1 MIERIKILINWPTFS
16 LAWPAQQNSNT
27 GFSESK
33 EQLAI
38 RRIKILSF
46 CSGVMGFIVVA
57 LGAWTRLADAGL
69 GCPDWPGCYGF
80 VTIPISP
87 EEIDIA
93 NTKFPDTP
101 YEVAKAIPEVVHRYF
116 AAVLG
121 FMITCMA
128 FMSLRHNGIPSDIK
142 KLSIFLFIWVIL
154 QGTFGYWTV
163 SLKLWPQVVTTHLM
177 SGFLTTGLLWLLYFK
192 AKDRTENRK
201 TWNFSHATKNLFNVA
216 LVLVAIQIFLG
227 AWTSTNY
234 ASYSC
239 VDFPL
244 CQGQVIPESNF
255 KEGFNFFQSIG
266 PNYLGGQ
273 LDHESRV
280 AIHITH
286 RFGALVVTAFLMFLS
301 YHLFI
306 RKYQIMAV
314 GLMAFL
320 GLQVLLGIS
329 NVIFAL
335 PLLIAV
341 GHNLGGLLLITYLG
355 VLRLREQ

>member
-1 MIERIKILINWPTFS
+1 MERIKTLSLLSGIL
-16 LAWPAQQNSNT
+16 
-27 GFSESK
+27 GF
-33 EQLAI
+33 
-38 RRIKILSF
+38 
-46 CSGVMGFIVVA
+46 VVVA

-80 VTIPISP
+80 VTIPVSP

-93 NTKFPDTP
+93 NSKFPDTP

-116 AAVLG
+116 AAALG
-121 FMITCMA
+121 FFIVCIA
-128 FMSLRHNGIPSDIK
+128 Y
-142 KLSIFLFIWVIL
+142 LSVKSKDVPTNIRNLSVFLLAWVIM

-177 SGFLTTGLLWLLYFK
+177 SGFLTTALLWLLYFK
-192 AKDRTENRK
+192 TKDLIESRAS
-201 TWNFSHATKNLFNVA
+201 WNFESTTKRLFSVSII
-216 LVLVAIQIFLG
+216 LVAIQIFLG

-239 VDFPL
+239 TDFPL
-244 CQGQVIPESNF
+244 CQGQLLPEANF

-280 AIHITH
+280 AIHLTH
-286 RFGALVVTAFLMFLS
+286 RFGAILVTLFLLFTSFHLYKRNFKTLAYGLIAFLT
-301 YHLFI
+301 
-306 RKYQIMAV
+306 
-314 GLMAFL
+314 
-320 GLQVLLGIS
+320 LQVLLGIS

-355 VLRLREQ
+355 VLRLREH

>member
-1 MIERIKILINWPTFS
+1 MERIKILS
-16 LAWPAQQNSNT
+16 LLSGIL
-27 GFSESK
+27 GF
-33 EQLAI
+33 
-38 RRIKILSF
+38 
-46 CSGVMGFIVVA
+46 VVVA

-80 VTIPISP
+80 VTIPVSP

-93 NTKFPDTP
+93 NSKFPDTP

-116 AAVLG
+116 AAALG
-121 FMITCMA
+121 FFIVCIAYLAVRSKDVPTNI
-128 FMSLRHNGIPSDIK
+128 RN
-142 KLSIFLFIWVIL
+142 LSIFLLAWVIM

-177 SGFLTTGLLWLLYFK
+177 SGFLTTALLWLLYFK
-192 AKDRTENRK
+192 TKDLLESRAR
-201 TWNFSHATKNLFNVA
+201 WNFEISTKRLFNISIA
-216 LVLVAIQIFLG
+216 LVAVQIFLG

-239 VDFPL
+239 TDFPL
-244 CQGQVIPESNF
+244 CQGQILPEANF

-280 AIHITH
+280 AIHLTH
-286 RFGALVVTAFLMFLS
+286 RFGAIVVTLFLLFTSFHLYKRNFQTLAYGLIAFLT
-301 YHLFI
+301 
-306 RKYQIMAV
+306 
-314 GLMAFL
+314 
-320 GLQVLLGIS
+320 LQVLLGIS

-355 VLRLREQ
+355 VLRLREH

>member
-1 MIERIKILINWPTFS
+1 MERIKTLSLLSGIL
-16 LAWPAQQNSNT
+16 
-27 GFSESK
+27 GF
-33 EQLAI
+33 
-38 RRIKILSF
+38 
-46 CSGVMGFIVVA
+46 VVVA

-80 VTIPISP
+80 VTIPVSP

-93 NTKFPDTP
+93 NSKFPDTP

-116 AAVLG
+116 AAALG
-121 FMITCMA
+121 FFIVCIA
-128 FMSLRHNGIPSDIK
+128 Y
-142 KLSIFLFIWVIL
+142 LSVKSKDVPTNIRNLSVFLLAWVIM

-177 SGFLTTGLLWLLYFK
+177 SGFLTTTLLWLLYFK
-192 AKDRTENRK
+192 TKDLIESRAS
-201 TWNFSHATKNLFNVA
+201 WNFESTTKRLFSVSII
-216 LVLVAIQIFLG
+216 LVAIQIFLG

-239 VDFPL
+239 TDFPL
-244 CQGQVIPESNF
+244 CQGQLLPEANF

-280 AIHITH
+280 AIHLTH
-286 RFGALVVTAFLMFLS
+286 RFGAIVVTLFLLFTSFHLYKRNFKTLAYGLIAFLT
-301 YHLFI
+301 
-306 RKYQIMAV
+306 
-314 GLMAFL
+314 
-320 GLQVLLGIS
+320 LQVLLGIS

-355 VLRLREQ
+355 VLRLREH

>member
-1 MIERIKILINWPTFS
+1 MERIKTLSLWSGIL
-16 LAWPAQQNSNT
+16 
-27 GFSESK
+27 GF
-33 EQLAI
+33 
-38 RRIKILSF
+38 
-46 CSGVMGFIVVA
+46 VVVA

-80 VTIPISP
+80 VTIPVSP
-87 EEIDIA
+87 DEIDLA
-93 NTKFPDTP
+93 NSKFPETP

-116 AAVLG
+116 AAALG
-121 FMITCMA
+121 FFIVCMA
-128 FMSLRHNGIPSDIK
+128 FMAYKYKEIPLNIK
-142 KLSIFLFIWVIL
+142 KLSYFLLVWVIM
-154 QGTFGYWTV
+154 QGTFGYLTV

-177 SGFLTTGLLWLLYFK
+177 SGFLTTALVWLLYFRT
-192 AKDRTENRK
+192 KDLIQERK
-201 TWNFSHATKNLFNVA
+201 SWNFQDSTKKLFSVSI
-216 LVLVAIQIFLG
+216 VLVAIQIFLG

-239 VDFPL
+239 TDLPL
-244 CQGQVIPESNF
+244 CQGQLLPEANF

-280 AIHITH
+280 AIHLTH
-286 RFGALVVTAFLMFLS
+286 RFGAIVVTLFLLFFSLHLYKRNYKTLAYGLIAFLT
-301 YHLFI
+301 
-306 RKYQIMAV
+306 
-314 GLMAFL
+314 
-320 GLQVLLGIS
+320 LQVLLGIS

-355 VLRLREQ
+355 VLRLREH

>member
-1 MIERIKILINWPTFS
+1 MERIKTLSLLSGIL
-16 LAWPAQQNSNT
+16 
-27 GFSESK
+27 GF
-33 EQLAI
+33 
-38 RRIKILSF
+38 
-46 CSGVMGFIVVA
+46 VVVA

-80 VTIPISP
+80 VTIPVSP

-93 NTKFPDTP
+93 NSKFPDTP

-116 AAVLG
+116 AAALG
-121 FMITCMA
+121 FFIVCIAYLAVRSKDVPTNI
-128 FMSLRHNGIPSDIK
+128 RN
-142 KLSIFLFIWVIL
+142 LSIFLLAWVIM

-177 SGFLTTGLLWLLYFK
+177 SGFLTTALLWLLYFK
-192 AKDRTENRK
+192 TKDLLESRAR
-201 TWNFSHATKNLFNVA
+201 WNFEISTKRLFNISI
-216 LVLVAIQIFLG
+216 VLVAVQIFLG

-239 VDFPL
+239 TDFPL
-244 CQGQVIPESNF
+244 CQGQILPEANF

-280 AIHITH
+280 AIHLTH
-286 RFGALVVTAFLMFLS
+286 RFGAIVVTLFLLFTSFHLYKRNFQTLAYGLIAFLT
-301 YHLFI
+301 
-306 RKYQIMAV
+306 
-314 GLMAFL
+314 
-320 GLQVLLGIS
+320 LQVLLGIS

-355 VLRLREQ
+355 VLRLREH

>member
-1 MIERIKILINWPTFS
+1 MERIKTLS
-16 LAWPAQQNSNT
+16 L
-27 GFSESK
+27 
-33 EQLAI
+33 L
-38 RRIKILSF
+38 
-46 CSGVMGFIVVA
+46 SGVLGFVVVA

-80 VTIPISP
+80 VTIPVSP

-93 NTKFPDTP
+93 NSKFPDTP

-116 AAVLG
+116 AAALG
-121 FMITCMA
+121 FFIVCIAYLAVRSKDVPTNI
-128 FMSLRHNGIPSDIK
+128 RN
-142 KLSIFLFIWVIL
+142 LSIFLLAWVIM

-177 SGFLTTGLLWLLYFK
+177 SGFLTTALLWLLYFK
-192 AKDRTENRK
+192 TKDLLESRAR
-201 TWNFSHATKNLFNVA
+201 WNFEISTKRLFNISI
-216 LVLVAIQIFLG
+216 VLVAVQIFLG

-239 VDFPL
+239 TDFPL
-244 CQGQVIPESNF
+244 CQGQILPEANF

-280 AIHITH
+280 AIHLTH
-286 RFGALVVTAFLMFLS
+286 RFGAIVVTLFLLFTSFHLYKRNFQTLAYGLIAFLT
-301 YHLFI
+301 
-306 RKYQIMAV
+306 
-314 GLMAFL
+314 
-320 GLQVLLGIS
+320 LQVLLGIS

-355 VLRLREQ
+355 VLRLREH

>member
-1 MIERIKILINWPTFS
+1 MERIKTLSLLSGIL
-16 LAWPAQQNSNT
+16 
-27 GFSESK
+27 
-33 EQLAI
+33 
-38 RRIKILSF
+38 
-46 CSGVMGFIVVA
+46 GFIVVA

-80 VTIPISP
+80 VTIPVSP

-93 NTKFPDTP
+93 NSKFPETP

-116 AAVLG
+116 AAALG
-121 FMITCMA
+121 FFIVCIA
-128 FMSLRHNGIPSDIK
+128 Y
-142 KLSIFLFIWVIL
+142 LSIRSKDVPASVRSLSLFLLAWVII

-177 SGFLTTGLLWLLYFK
+177 SGFLTTALLWLLYFK
-192 AKDRTENRK
+192 TKDLIGNRTR
-201 TWNFSHATKNLFNVA
+201 WNFNRSTKKLFNVSM
-216 LVLVAIQIFLG
+216 VLVAIQIFLG

-239 VDFPL
+239 TDFPL
-244 CQGQVIPESNF
+244 CQGEVLPEVNF

-273 LDHESRV
+273 LDHESRL
-280 AIHITH
+280 AIHVTH
-286 RFGALVVTAFLMFLS
+286 RFGAIIVTLFLLFTSFHLYMRNFQTLAYGLVAFLS
-301 YHLFI
+301 
-306 RKYQIMAV
+306 
-314 GLMAFL
+314 
-320 GLQVLLGIS
+320 LQVLLGIS

-341 GHNLGGLLLITYLG
+341 GHNLGGLLLITYIG
-355 VLRLREQ
+355 VLRLREH

>member
-1 MIERIKILINWPTFS
+1 MERIKTLSLLSGIL
-16 LAWPAQQNSNT
+16 
-27 GFSESK
+27 GF
-33 EQLAI
+33 
-38 RRIKILSF
+38 
-46 CSGVMGFIVVA
+46 VVVA
-57 LGAWTRLADAGL
+57 LGAWTRLDDAGL

-80 VTIPISP
+80 VTIPVSP

-93 NTKFPDTP
+93 NSKFPDTP

-116 AAVLG
+116 AAALG
-121 FMITCMA
+121 FFIVCIAYLAVRSKDVPTNI
-128 FMSLRHNGIPSDIK
+128 RN
-142 KLSIFLFIWVIL
+142 LSIFLLAWVIM

-177 SGFLTTGLLWLLYFK
+177 SGFLTTALLWLLYFK
-192 AKDRTENRK
+192 TKDLLESRAR
-201 TWNFSHATKNLFNVA
+201 WNFEISTKRLFNISIA
-216 LVLVAIQIFLG
+216 LVAVQIFLG

-239 VDFPL
+239 TDFPL
-244 CQGQVIPESNF
+244 CQGQILPEANF

-280 AIHITH
+280 AIHLTH
-286 RFGALVVTAFLMFLS
+286 RFGAIVVTLFLLFTSFHLYKRNFQTLAYGLIAFLT
-301 YHLFI
+301 
-306 RKYQIMAV
+306 
-314 GLMAFL
+314 
-320 GLQVLLGIS
+320 LQVLLGIS

-355 VLRLREQ
+355 VLRLREH

>member
-1 MIERIKILINWPTFS
+1 MERIKTLSLLSGIL
-16 LAWPAQQNSNT
+16 
-27 GFSESK
+27 GF
-33 EQLAI
+33 
-38 RRIKILSF
+38 
-46 CSGVMGFIVVA
+46 VVVA

-80 VTIPISP
+80 VTIPVGP

-93 NTKFPDTP
+93 NSKFPDTP

-116 AAVLG
+116 AAALG
-121 FMITCMA
+121 FFIVCIA
-128 FMSLRHNGIPSDIK
+128 Y
-142 KLSIFLFIWVIL
+142 LSVKSKDVPTNIRNLSVFLLAWVIM

-177 SGFLTTGLLWLLYFK
+177 SGFLTTALLWLLYFK
-192 AKDRTENRK
+192 TKDLMESRAS
-201 TWNFSHATKNLFNVA
+201 WNFESTTKRLFSVSII
-216 LVLVAIQIFLG
+216 LVAIQIFLG

-239 VDFPL
+239 TDFPL
-244 CQGQVIPESNF
+244 CQGQLLPEANF

-280 AIHITH
+280 AIHLTH
-286 RFGALVVTAFLMFLS
+286 RFGAIVVTLFLLFTSFHLYKRNFKTLAYGLIAFLT
-301 YHLFI
+301 
-306 RKYQIMAV
+306 
-314 GLMAFL
+314 
-320 GLQVLLGIS
+320 LQVLLGIS

-355 VLRLREQ
+355 VLRLREH

>member
-1 MIERIKILINWPTFS
+1 MERIKTLSLWSGIL
-16 LAWPAQQNSNT
+16 
-27 GFSESK
+27 GF
-33 EQLAI
+33 
-38 RRIKILSF
+38 
-46 CSGVMGFIVVA
+46 VVVA

-80 VTIPISP
+80 VTIPVSP
-87 EEIDIA
+87 DEIDLA
-93 NTKFPDTP
+93 NSKFPETP

-116 AAVLG
+116 AAALG
-121 FMITCMA
+121 FFIVCMA
-128 FMSLRHNGIPSDIK
+128 FMAYKYKEIPLNIK
-142 KLSIFLFIWVIL
+142 KLSYFLLVWVIM
-154 QGTFGYWTV
+154 QGTFGYLTV

-177 SGFLTTGLLWLLYFK
+177 SGFLTTALVWLLYFRT
-192 AKDRTENRK
+192 KDLIQERK
-201 TWNFSHATKNLFNVA
+201 SWNFQESTKKLFS
-216 LVLVAIQIFLG
+216 LSIVLVAIQIFLG

-239 VDFPL
+239 TDLPL
-244 CQGQVIPESNF
+244 CQGQLLPEANF

-280 AIHITH
+280 AIHLTH
-286 RFGALVVTAFLMFLS
+286 RFGAIVVTLFLLFFSLHLYKRNYKTLAYGLIAFLTL
-301 YHLFI
+301 
-306 RKYQIMAV
+306 QI
-314 GLMAFL
+314 
-320 GLQVLLGIS
+320 LLGIS

-355 VLRLREQ
+355 VLRLREH

>member
-1 MIERIKILINWPTFS
+1 MERIKTLSLLSGIL
-16 LAWPAQQNSNT
+16 
-27 GFSESK
+27 
-33 EQLAI
+33 
-38 RRIKILSF
+38 
-46 CSGVMGFIVVA
+46 GFIVVA

-80 VTIPISP
+80 VTIPVSP

-93 NTKFPDTP
+93 NSKFPETP

-116 AAVLG
+116 AAALG
-121 FMITCMA
+121 FFIVCIA
-128 FMSLRHNGIPSDIK
+128 Y
-142 KLSIFLFIWVIL
+142 LSIRSKDVPASVRNLCLFLLAWVII

-177 SGFLTTGLLWLLYFK
+177 SGFLTTALLWLLYFK
-192 AKDRTENRK
+192 TKDLIGNRTR
-201 TWNFSHATKNLFNVA
+201 WNFNRSTKKLFNVSM
-216 LVLVAIQIFLG
+216 VLVAIQIFLG

-239 VDFPL
+239 TDFPL
-244 CQGQVIPESNF
+244 CQGEVLPEVNF

-273 LDHESRV
+273 LDHESRL
-280 AIHITH
+280 AIHVTH
-286 RFGALVVTAFLMFLS
+286 RFGAIIVTLFLLFTSFHLYMRNFQTLAYGLVAFLS
-301 YHLFI
+301 
-306 RKYQIMAV
+306 
-314 GLMAFL
+314 
-320 GLQVLLGIS
+320 LQVLLGIS

-341 GHNLGGLLLITYLG
+341 GHNLGGLLLITYIG
-355 VLRLREQ
+355 VLRLREH